1 MIVSKSLRERIA
13 DRIAAEVSPNCMHRL
28 PTGQCQQPEELPCQ
42 ITNNINSIIGIVR
55 SVSSDEIGPYVERV
69 HQTVCRKCGMQDELG
84 QCCLRDR
91 VDCCL
96 DALFVLVVTI
106 VEEEI
111 QREP

>member
-1 MIVSKSLRERIA
+1 MVVSKSLRERIA
-13 DRIAAEVSPNCMHRL
+13 DRVATEVSPNCMHRL
-28 PTGQCQQPEELPCQ
+28 PTGKCHQPEDLPCP
-42 ITNNINSIIGIVR
+42 ITSNIDSIIDIVR
-55 SVSSDEIGPYVERV
+55 SVSSDLIEPYVDRV
-69 HQTVCRKCGMQDELG
+69 RETVCRKCGMQDELG

-111 QREP
+111 EREP

>member
-1 MIVSKSLRERIA
+1 MVVSRSLHERIT

-28 PTGQCQQPEELPCQ
+28 PTGRCHQPEDLPCP
-42 ITNNINSIIGIVR
+42 ITSNIDGIIDIVR
-55 SVSSDEIGPYVERV
+55 SVSSDRIEPYVDRV
-69 HQTVCRKCGMQDELG
+69 RETVCRKCPMQDESG

-111 QREP
+111 KRDP